1 MTKRQVLDLKDD
13 LTDLNNNLITL
24 VNGVEID
31 DRKMVKSLEK
41 ISNELNSFIAKLEAL
56 SWED

>member
-1 MTKRQVLDLKDD
+1 MDLKDD

-24 VNGVEID
+24 VNGVEFD
-31 DRKMVKSLEK
+31 DRKMVKPLEK

>member
-24 VNGVEID
+24 VTGVEFD
-31 DRKMVKSLEK
+31 DRKMVKPLEK

>member
-24 VNGVEID
+24 VNGVEFD
-31 DRKMVKSLEK
+31 DRKMVNPLEK

>member
-1 MTKRQVLDLKDD
+1 MTKKQVLDLKDD

-24 VNGVEID
+24 VNGVEFD
-31 DRKMVKSLEK
+31 DRKMVKPLEK

>member
-24 VNGVEID
+24 VNGVEFD

>member
-24 VNGVEID
+24 VNGVEFD
-31 DRKMVKSLEK
+31 DRKMVKPLEK
-41 ISNELNSFIAKLEAL
+41 ISNELNSFIAKLETL

>member
-24 VNGVEID
+24 VNGVEFD
-31 DRKMVKSLEK
+31 DRKMFKPLEK

>member
-24 VNGVEID
+24 VNGVEFD
-31 DRKMVKSLEK
+31 DRKMVKPLEK

>member
-24 VNGVEID
+24 VNGVEFD
-31 DRKMVKSLEK
+31 DKKMVKPLEK

>member
-24 VNGVEID
+24 VNGVEFD
-31 DRKMVKSLEK
+31 DRKMVKPLEK
-41 ISNELNSFIAKLEAL
+41 ISNELNNFIAKLEAM